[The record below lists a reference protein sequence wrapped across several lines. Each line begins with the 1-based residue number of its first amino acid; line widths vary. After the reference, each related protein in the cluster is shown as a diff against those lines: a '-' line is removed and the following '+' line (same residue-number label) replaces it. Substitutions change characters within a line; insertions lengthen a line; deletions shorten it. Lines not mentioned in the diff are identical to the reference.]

1 MKKLS
6 KINLMLVGG
15 ILLAVTIVIIAV
27 LIVSGSD
34 SRKYQK
40 HMEAAQQYMDE
51 LQYEQAIAEYELAIE
66 IEPNNAKAYKKLAEL
81 YVEIED
87 YESAIAVLNHGIE
100 QTDSKRLSHYL
111 EEVKAD
117 FGKNQVQMVQGQ
129 LVQKQS
135 EQEQMEVPQEEI
147 QKDLQESV
155 LGDGPREETVYMDDG
170 SYRIDEYDENGSIV
184 KSSSYGADE
193 KLRFYT
199 INERDESGN
208 LIKTGWYNAD
218 GTLWNI
224 NEYESNG
231 NLVFPQMPIILP
243 SEPVKFS
250 LPEEDSEKM
259 VILETAMECF
269 AVEISIFSEEEQF
282 DANVSYYIGY
292 FQEDGTVEMV
302 GELGL
307 SLYAS
312 YAFDKNC
319 TKTFYLEKAGQYGI
333 YIRNA
338 VSYNPYYYSGTN
350 VHELQMTYR
359 VIPADKNE
367 PNSTMEMATKL
378 EEDEYC
384 FFNLSG
390 ESDTDYFV
398 INLPESYDEIEISII
413 SETGEFDSPIVY
425 KVAKYDETSGNMISV
440 GSMWGA
446 YASNAEQ
453 YNTTKTYEM
462 NGSGNYY
469 IEVRNASSANPL
481 YYSGDNKSY
490 LAIMCRGVSEENAH

>member
-1 MKKLS
+1 MKKQS
-6 KINLMLVGG
+6 KILIIIVGG
-15 ILLAVTIVIIAV
+15 ILLSVAIAIAAV
-27 LIVSGSD
+27 LMVSGSD
-34 SRKYQK
+34 GRKYQK
-40 HMEAAQQYMDE
+40 HMEAAQRYLDE
-51 LQYEQAIAEYELAIE
+51 LQYEQAIAEYELAIA
-66 IEPNNAKAYKKLAEL
+66 IEPNNESAYKKLAEL

-87 YESAIAVLNHGIE
+87 YESAIVVLNQGIE

-111 EEVKAD
+111 EEVQAD
-117 FGKNQVQMVQGQ
+117 LEKNQVQMVQGH
-129 LVQKQS
+129 LVQEQP
-135 EQEQMEVPQEEI
+135 EQEQIEVPQEEI
-147 QKDLQESV
+147 QKDSQESV
-155 LGDGPREETVYMDDG
+155 LDDGPREETVYMDDG
-170 SYRIDEYDENGSIV
+170 SYRIDKYDEKGNIV
-184 KSSSYGADE
+184 KSSSYGTDGKLQFYIINEYDE
-193 KLRFYT
+193 K
-199 INERDESGN
+199 GN
-208 LIKTGWYNAD
+208 LIKTSWYNAD
-218 GTLWNI
+218 GTLRSI

-231 NLVFPQMPIILP
+231 NLVFPQMSIILP

-250 LPEEDSEKM
+250 LPEENSEKM
-259 VILETAMECF
+259 VIFESAMGCS

-292 FQEDGTVEMV
+292 IQEDGTVEMV
-302 GELGL
+302 GEFGV

-378 EEDEYC
+378 EEGEYC

-390 ESDTDYFV
+390 ESDVDYFV
-398 INLPESYDEIEISII
+398 INLPESYDEIEISVI

-425 KVAKYDETSGNMISV
+425 RVTKYDETSGNMISV
-440 GSMWGA
+440 GSIWGA

-453 YNTTKTYEM
+453 YNTTKTYEID
-462 NGSGNYY
+462 GLGTYY
-469 IEVRNASSANPL
+469 IEVRNASGANPL
-481 YYSGDNKSY
+481 YYGGDNKSY